1 MGQIQIQSATEDEFK
16 SALAALSDI
25 LYQCVLQGASVG
37 FIQPFDQRQSSNY
50 WLEKVLPDL
59 ATGAVVVYLAKVDGI
74 VVGCVQLGLATPAN
88 QTHRADVAK
97 LLVHPQYQRRGIAR
111 KLMLQLE
118 SHALQ
123 VGRSLLT
130 LDTKTGDS
138 AEPLYLSLGYIN
150 CGTIPNF
157 AKDPVLNR
165 LDATTIM
172 YKSLRW

>member
-1 MGQIQIQSATEDEFK
+1 MGQIQIQVATKGD
-16 SALAALSDI
+16 LNNDLVALSDI
-25 LYQCVLQGASVG
+25 LYQCVLGGASVG

-59 ATGAVVVYLAKVDGI
+59 VAGALVLLLAKIDGI
-74 VVGCVQLGLATPAN
+74 VIGCVQLGLATPQN
-88 QTHRADVAK
+88 QMHRADVAK

-111 KLMLQLE
+111 KLMMQLE
-118 SHALQ
+118 GHALRM
-123 VGRSLLT
+123 GRSLLT

-138 AEPLYLSLGYIN
+138 AEPLYLSMGFISS
-150 CGTIPNF
+150 GTIPNF
-157 AKDPVLNR
+157 ARDPVLNR